1 MKSIERKSL
10 LLEADIIMINQE
22 FPVTTEYMTKR

>member
-1 MKSIERKSL
+1 MKSVKGTNFL
-10 LLEADIIMINQE
+10 VEADVIMINQD